1 MEIPLGIETQATINK
16 VCELRKSLYDL
27 KKSPRAWFDRFTKV
41 VKRYGYS

>member
-1 MEIPLGIETQATINK
+1 MEIPPGIETQATINK

-27 KKSPRAWFDRFTKV
+27 KQSPRAWFDRFTKV